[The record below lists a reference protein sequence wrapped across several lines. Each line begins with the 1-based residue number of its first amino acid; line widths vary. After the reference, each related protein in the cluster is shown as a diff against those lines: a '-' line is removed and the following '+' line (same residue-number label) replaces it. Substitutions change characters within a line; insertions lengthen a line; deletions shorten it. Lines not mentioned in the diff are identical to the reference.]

1 VKPWT
6 FWSDPAWR
14 GLRVVS
20 FITASATIVILVVYL
35 SGTRS
40 WRAALITAVL
50 VNIGVMLAVVIRTAI
65 LRSHTS
71 PD

>member
-1 VKPWT
+1 MKPWT
-6 FWSDPAWR
+6 FWSDPTWR

-20 FITASATIVILVVYL
+20 VITASATIVILIVYL
-35 SGTRS
+35 SGTSS
-40 WRAALITAVL
+40 WRVALITAVL

-71 PD
+71 RE